1 MSETSLTILIW
12 TAVSIGFIHTLI
24 GPDHYVPFIAIG
36 KARGWT
42 SAKTMAVTFA
52 CGLGH
57 VMSSVAIGAIGI
69 AVGMALGDIEAI
81 ESIRGNIASFA
92 LIGFGTLYGIWG
104 LYRAKKSL
112 HHGHSHLPG
121 GKHVDEINSK
131 TVTFW
136 ALFIVFV
143 LGPCEPLIPLLMY
156 PAVEHNW
163 AGVALVTAAFGVATV
178 GTMCAIVYASIKG
191 LSLVK
196 TPAFERYIHAMAGG
210 IIAMSGVAIK
220 VLGV

>member
-1 MSETSLTILIW
+1 MSETSLSILIW

-36 KARGWT
+36 KARNWT
-42 SAKTMAVTFA
+42 SAKTLAVTFA

-57 VMSSVAIGAIGI
+57 VLSSVVIGAIGI
-69 AVGMALGDIEAI
+69 AIGTALGDLEAV
-81 ESIRGNIASFA
+81 ESVRGDIASYA
-92 LIGFGTLYGIWG
+92 LIGFGTLYGVWG
-104 LYRAKKSL
+104 LYRARRNH

-121 GKHVDEINSK
+121 GKHIDEHNSK
-131 TVTFW
+131 SVTFW

-143 LGPCEPLIPLLMY
+143 LGPCEPLIPLLMF
-156 PAVEHNW
+156 PAVTHNW
-163 AGVALVTAAFGVATV
+163 GGVALVTAAFGVATI
-178 GTMCAIVYASIKG
+178 GTMCAIVYASIRG

-196 TPAFERYIHAMAGG
+196 THHVERYMHALAGG
-210 IIAMSGVAIK
+210 IIAMSGVAIR

>member
-24 GPDHYVPFIAIG
+24 GPDHYVPFVAIG
-36 KARGWT
+36 KARNWT
-42 SAKTMAVTFA
+42 AAKTMAVTFA

-57 VMSSVAIGAIGI
+57 VLSSVVIGAVGILIGT
-69 AVGMALGDIEAI
+69 ALGDLEAI
-81 ESIRGNIASFA
+81 ESIRGDIASYA
-92 LIGFGTLYGIWG
+92 LIGFGTIYGAWG
-104 LYRAKKSL
+104 LYRARRDS
-112 HHGHSHLPG
+112 HHGHRHLPG
-121 GKHVDEINSK
+121 GKHVDETSSK

-136 ALFIVFV
+136 ALFIVFI

-156 PAVEHNW
+156 PAVDHNW
-163 AGVALVTAAFGVATV
+163 AGVALVTAAFGAATV

-196 TPAFERYIHAMAGG
+196 TAVLERYIHALAGG
-210 IIAMSGVAIK
+210 IIAMSGVTIR